1 MERFDS
7 WDTELY
13 HHGILGQ
20 KWGVRRFQNK
30 DGSLTPAGERRRRVR
45 EMSDE
50 ELRKGIERA
59 NLEKEYR
66 RATQS
71 PVWGVARTAAEKLI
85 AYKEAQSK
93 RAAEKERNKMQE
105 MNYRTQQLQALYGY
119 KKAVQEK
126 KTAQANKAK
135 DRKDLL
141 ETRARTTIRGAL
153 VKKLASIISS
163 AGDKDDKEIKKRK
176 SILEKMQLDKKVR
189 DLNFDISLESSDH
202 QIKQKQKQVEKLK
215 LDRNIA
221 ELMPVEGKH
230 AKKS

>member
-30 DGSLTPAGERRRRVR
+30 DGSLTPAGERRRRIR
-45 EMSDE
+45 DMSDE

-59 NLEKEYR
+59 NLEREYR
-66 RATQS
+66 KATQS
-71 PVWGVARTAAEKLI
+71 PVWGVARTVGEKLVSL
-85 AYKEAQSK
+85 KEAQDK

-126 KTAQANKAK
+126 KTARASKAK
-135 DRKDLL
+135 DQATLL
-141 ETRARTTIRGAL
+141 REKAQNTVRGAL
-153 VKKLASIISS
+153 RVKLSKFIARDH
-163 AGDKDDKEIKKRK
+163 AKPWDKQSQEDREAAKFIKSGELQIKKMK
-176 SILEKMQLDKKVR
+176 LER
-189 DLNFDISLESSDH
+189 D
-202 QIKQKQKQVEKLK
+202 
-215 LDRNIA
+215 IA

>member
-30 DGSLTPAGERRRRVR
+30 DGSLTPAGERRRRIR
-45 EMSDE
+45 DMSDE

-59 NLEKEYR
+59 NLEREYR
-66 RATQS
+66 KATQS
-71 PVWGVARTAAEKLI
+71 PVWGAARTVGEKLVSL
-85 AYKEAQSK
+85 KEAQDK

-126 KTAQANKAK
+126 KTARANKAK
-135 DRKDLL
+135 DQATLL
-141 ETRARTTIRGAL
+141 REKAQNTVRGAL
-153 VKKLASIISS
+153 RVKLSKFIARDH
-163 AGDKDDKEIKKRK
+163 AKPWDKQSQEDREAAKFIKSGELQIKKMK
-176 SILEKMQLDKKVR
+176 LER
-189 DLNFDISLESSDH
+189 D
-202 QIKQKQKQVEKLK
+202 
-215 LDRNIA
+215 IA
-221 ELMPVEGKH
+221 ELMPVEGKN